1 MLWFSSLPS
10 FDTTTQ
16 QISFFY
22 ARPHHDKQNIHSDS
36 QTICPTRRRNDG
48 PMHKFKGKEQIKLV
62 LDMSNDGPAFKMLES
77 LMAATAGGKS
87 GKGGRHDNM
96 FHDEMRSCL
105 MSTTCYMTMITCS
118 MMSMTTCFII
128 KITSCFMMKV
138 TSCLMSVICFMTMI
152 TSILLFL

>member
-62 LDMSNDGPAFKMLES
+62 LDMSNDGPTFKMLES
-77 LMAATAGGKS
+77 LMAATAGPGKS
-87 GKGGRHDNM
+87 GKAGGYEALNKLLSSGIPGMEGLFSGDGKDN
-96 FHDEMRSCL
+96 FSARYSKG
-105 MSTTCYMTMITCS
+105 S
-118 MMSMTTCFII
+118 FIRNNHSGWKWKQI
-128 KITSCFMMKV
+128 Q
-138 TSCLMSVICFMTMI
+138 
-152 TSILLFL
+152 